1 MESLNTSHKV
11 MMQYTINS
19 CRCRSVVWRAPWVIH
34 YCVVQTFGGRNH
46 RQIYTLQLLLCNIST
61 NSFHIVQNSGRENF
75 SDMYAIHQYYTQ
87 PNSIFSKA
95 DKQWNLLIITENK
108 DACIIH
114 TLSYSPKWCFIIWT
128 DLENQDTLII
138 RTLVIS
144 PRVSTIHSWF
154 HCMLNT

>member
-19 CRCRSVVWRAPWVIH
+19 FRCRSVVCRTPWVIH

-61 NSFHIVQNSGRENF
+61 NSFCIVQNSGGENF
-75 SDMYAIHQYYTQ
+75 SDMYAIRQYYTQ
-87 PNSIFSKA
+87 PNSIFSKV
-95 DKQWNLLIITENK
+95 DKKWNLLIITLENK

-114 TLSYSPKWCFIIWT
+114 TLSYSHKWRFII
-128 DLENQDTLII
+128 
-138 RTLVIS
+138 
-144 PRVSTIHSWF
+144 
-154 HCMLNT
+154 